1 MSDAQRLSWELADA
15 TADESRRC
23 MLAALAYLGI
33 PERLTDVGCGPGHWC
48 EVAHRLGAVVN
59 GYDLT
64 VVTGRPWRSIMSDL
78 TKPQELAPA
87 DMVLCLEVAE
97 HLPKSAANTLCDS
110 VAAAVE
116 PGGRLLWS
124 AAIPGQGGAG
134 HLNEQP
140 PEYWVAK
147 LESRCLDVCVSE
159 TKTLRSVW
167 SEIAPNA
174 WWYGR
179 NIVVL
184 HQPQGGT
191 R

>member
-1 MSDAQRLSWELADA
+1 MSDAQRVSWDLADG

-48 EVAHRLGAVVN
+48 DVAHRLGVEAR
-59 GYDLT
+59 GYDL
-64 VVTGRPWRSIMSDL
+64 VAKGDNRYWVIESDL
-78 TKPQELAPA
+78 TRPQELAPA

-97 HLPKSAANTLCDS
+97 HLPKGAANTLCDS
-110 VAAAVE
+110 VVAAVE

-124 AAIPGQGGAG
+124 AAVPGQGGAG

-140 PEYWVAK
+140 PGYWLKK
-147 LESRCLDVCVSE
+147 LKTRGLQINAPE
-159 TKTLRSVW
+159 THRLSSVW